1 VGNFC
6 QHFVTNL
13 SLNSFEFSS
22 TRTSTLDGD
31 KMSKRFLWIF
41 TLLVLAFTACSDDDP
56 SNNDPGADTG
66 NDAQS
71 DSSTNPDVG
80 ADDGQPDMGTDAESD
95 MDVVVDPREVCATA
109 VPAAASGLCDATPGT
124 SGVLLHVGEVL
135 AHDTIY
141 ENGYVLVD
149 DAGMIT
155 CTGCDCANVPAAAA
169 AAKISCADAVL
180 SPGLI
185 NAHEHITF
193 STLTPAPTD
202 ERYDHRHDWRKGIR
216 GHTKI
221 SSPSNNSTEALL
233 FVELRNM
240 LTGTTSMAGSG
251 GTSGFVR
258 NLDRAT
264 NLEGLSGV
272 DVEYDTFP
280 LGDSDGSLISTGCAY
295 PSIAPVSSLNA
306 GIYMPHVSEGVDA
319 EARNEYLCL
328 SGGSGKDLV
337 EANTSIVHGIGLN
350 ADDIADIA
358 ANGAKLIWSPRSN
371 VSLYGM
377 TARIPLFRQFGVTIA
392 MGTDWSPSGSATML
406 RELKCADGL
415 NRNQYGGLLSD
426 RDLFE
431 MATINGAI
439 AMGADDQIG
448 SIRPG
453 RVADLALFA
462 RVGRSGYRA
471 VIDADTTQ
479 TALVLRGGRPL
490 VGDANIIEALVPAA
504 ELDQCETLSICQQ
517 DRRVCAKRDSGK
529 TIGEISGALP
539 QTAYGPFFCG
549 TPPSEPSCIPM
560 RPDEYDGLTSP
571 ADGDGDGIN
580 DVDDICPAQFNP
592 VRPLDMSGQA
602 DFDADTTGDECDVC
616 PLSETATCAMYNPDD
631 RDSDGVSNLLDNC
644 PTVPNAD
651 QADEDNDDI
660 GDVCDTCLGFD
671 NSAALY
677 CPTTIYQIRSG
688 TNAVGSFVQIT
699 DALVTAATGTTFFV
713 QVNPGSTPFT
723 GVDNSGLQVY
733 SGNGAVMAAPAVGS
747 VVTIVGNVSEF
758 GGAVQMDTLASIQ
771 ETATGVTIPDPIDVM
786 VSEVLVNGTKAA
798 TLQGILIRIRD
809 VTVTSANPDAPSDF
823 QEFSVD
829 GLRVDDILYAVPA
842 RPAVGEMYSS
852 VTGILHFGFS
862 NTKIEPRNANDI
874 LSGPPSLVSLAPSQ
888 VFVEAG
894 VTGSATPA
902 LEIKLSGGAL
912 TPTAVSLTYTGEVT
926 GPATVIIPNG
936 QSGASVPLTGLLVG
950 AGTVTATLDADMF
963 TANVTV
969 FDNTSPRD
977 VASLVPVSSDIVI
990 NQSGVVRVSLTVP
1003 AGTGGVVVTLG
1014 STGGLIAPATVT
1026 VPEGAISADFMVTA
1040 PATGGMASISATL
1053 TSTATATINVIEP
1066 SANCLIISEIIEGS
1080 GTNNKAFEI
1089 FNCSG
1094 APIDLTEYGICLVSN
1109 AATTCSAS
1117 AGLSTVV
1124 PAGDV
1129 ATFCRSKTVSTTDPL
1144 PGIVSNC
1151 DVAMPTVANFNGDDR
1166 LVLFRDINTNGTFEG
1181 ATDAVVDAF
1190 GQTNTRPAT
1199 EIWKDQTL
1207 SRCNFTPYD
1216 GVGAFL
1222 VTDYFT
1228 SLANGDTSGFGV
1240 APTETCN

>member
-1 VGNFC
+1 
-6 QHFVTNL
+6 
-13 SLNSFEFSS
+13 
-22 TRTSTLDGD
+22 
-31 KMSKRFLWIF
+31 MSKRFLWIF

-56 SNNDPGADTG
+56 SNNDPGTDTG
-66 NDAQS
+66 TDAQS
-71 DSSTNPDVG
+71 DSTIDVG
-80 ADDGQPDMGTDAESD
+80 TDDGQPDMGADAEAD

-109 VPAAASGLCDATPGT
+109 VPAAASGLCDATPGA
-124 SGVLLHVGEVL
+124 SGILLHVGEVL
-135 AHDTIY
+135 AHDKIY

-155 CTGCDCANVPAAAA
+155 CAGCDCATSPEAAAA
-169 AAKISCADAVL
+169 SKISCADAVL

-185 NAHEHITF
+185 NTHEHITF
-193 STLTPAPTD
+193 STLTPIPSD
-202 ERYDHRHDWRKGIR
+202 ERYEQRHDWRKGLR

-221 SSPSNNSTEALL
+221 SSPSDNSTEALL

-251 GTSGFVR
+251 ATGGFVR
-258 NLDRAT
+258 NLDRASS
-264 NLEGLSGV
+264 LEGLSGV

-280 LGDSDGSLISTGCAY
+280 LGDSDGTQLATGCAY
-295 PSIAPVSSLNA
+295 PSIAPVSSLNS
-306 GIYMPHVSEGVDA
+306 GIYMPHVSEGIDA
-319 EARNEYLCL
+319 ESRNEYLCL

-337 EANTSIVHGIGLN
+337 EANTSIVHGVGLN
-350 ADDIADIA
+350 ADDIADFA

-371 VSLYGM
+371 ISLYGM
-377 TARIPLFRQFGVTIA
+377 TARIPLFHRFGVTIA
-392 MGTDWSPSGSATML
+392 LGTDWSPSGSATML
-406 RELKCADGL
+406 RELKCADSL
-415 NRNQYGGLLSD
+415 NRDQYDSLLSD
-426 RDLFE
+426 RELFE

-479 TALVLRGGRPL
+479 TALVLRGGIPL

-504 ELDQCETLSICQQ
+504 ELDGCETISICQQ

-549 TPPSEPSCIPM
+549 TPPSEPTCVPM
-560 RPDEYDGLTSP
+560 RPNEFDGLTSP

-580 DVDDICPAQFNP
+580 DTDDICPSQFNP
-592 VRPLDMSGQA
+592 VRPLDTSGQA
-602 DFDADTTGDECDVC
+602 DFDADATGDECDVC
-616 PLSETATCAMYNPDD
+616 PLTEGATCAMYDPDD
-631 RDSDGVSNLLDNC
+631 RDSDGVANLLDNC
-644 PTVPNAD
+644 PTAPNAD

-660 GDVCDTCLGFD
+660 GDACDSCLGFD
-671 NSAALY
+671 NSTALY

-688 TNAVGSFVQIT
+688 AKAVGALVQIT

-723 GVDNSGLQVY
+723 GVDNSGLQIY
-733 SGNGAVMAAPAVGS
+733 AGNGAVMTAPAVGT
-747 VVTIVGNVSEF
+747 VVTIVGTVSEF
-758 GGAVQMDTLASIQ
+758 GGAVQMDTLSSVQ
-771 ETATGVTIPDPIDVM
+771 ETATGVAIPDPIDVT
-786 VSEVLVNGTKAA
+786 VAEVNTGGAKAA
-798 TLQGILIRIRD
+798 TLQGILIRVRD
-809 VTVTSANPDAPSDF
+809 VTVSSANPDAPSDF

-852 VTGILHFGFS
+852 ITGILHFGFS

-874 LSGPPSLVSLAPSQ
+874 LSGPPRLTSIAPAQ

-894 VTGSATPA
+894 VTGPSAPA
-902 LEIKLSGGAL
+902 LTVKLSGGAL
-912 TPTAVSLTYTGEVT
+912 TPTSIALTYTGEVN
-926 GPATVIIPNG
+926 GPASVTIPNG
-936 QSGASVPLTGLLVG
+936 QSSAIVELTGLLVG
-950 AGTVTATLDADMF
+950 AGTVTATLDTDTF
-963 TANVTV
+963 TANVTIY
-969 FDNTSPRD
+969 DNMTVRD
-977 VASLVPVSSDIVI
+977 VASVVPVSSDIII

-1003 AGTGGVVVTLG
+1003 AGTGGVVVTLAA
-1014 STGGLIAPATVT
+1014 TGGLIAPATVT

-1040 PATGGMASISATL
+1040 PATGGTASISATL
-1053 TSTATATINVIEP
+1053 TSTVMASINIIEP
-1066 SANCLIISEIIEGS
+1066 SANCLIISEVIEGS
-1080 GTNNKAFEI
+1080 GSHNKAFEI

-1094 APIDLTEYGICLVSN
+1094 SPIDLTDYGICLVSN
-1109 AATTCSAS
+1109 TATTCSAS
-1117 AGLSTVV
+1117 AGLTTVL

-1129 ATFCRSKTVSTTDPL
+1129 ATFCQSKAVSTTDPL

-1151 DVAMPTVANFNGDDR
+1151 DVAMPTVANFNGNDR
-1166 LVLFRDINTNGTFEG
+1166 LVLFRDINTNGTFES

-1190 GQTNTRPAT
+1190 GQTNTQPAT

-1216 GVGAFL
+1216 GIGAFL

-1228 SLANGDTSGFGV
+1228 ALANGDTSGFGV